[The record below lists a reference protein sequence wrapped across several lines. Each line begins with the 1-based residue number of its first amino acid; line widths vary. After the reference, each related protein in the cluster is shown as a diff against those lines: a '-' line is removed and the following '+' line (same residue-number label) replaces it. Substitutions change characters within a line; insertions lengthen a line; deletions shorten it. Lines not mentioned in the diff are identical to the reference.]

1 MVYIR
6 HYFIGWRYL
15 LRCAANA
22 TARHISQLLCCC
34 EKDIY
39 QTSSAKQVRL
49 SVSKTCHFLRIV
61 KLWPIFKDAEVPCHE
76 KLALEALRYQSSSSK
91 AQGGYLGFQVDFA
104 VISPLRFHDTSWL
117 VVTRRITW
125 SLYRSNNCT
134 LVVTPSERLV
144 RHASYTEEKHWN
156 LQAFGR

>member
-1 MVYIR
+1 MPLWFTSGIISSVEGICLDVPLTR
-6 HYFIGWRYL
+6 PLVISHNYF
-15 LRCAANA
+15 AA
-22 TARHISQLLCCC
+22 ARKI
-34 EKDIY
+34 IY

-104 VISPLRFHDTSWL
+104 VISPLRFHDTS
-117 VVTRRITW
+117 
-125 SLYRSNNCT
+125 
-134 LVVTPSERLV
+134 
-144 RHASYTEEKHWN
+144 
-156 LQAFGR
+156 